1 MLYHYFSFVTYKS
14 ISICIHVSF
23 IAINFFYACFKDL
36 YQDYIDK
43 YVISIQENLIWWV
56 RITSSISINK
66 KSELKLGLIFFGT
79 KIEYNFMFLFFFIK
93 INNIILIFGVKKTKI

>member
-79 KIEYNFMFLFFFIK
+79 KIEYNFMFQLFE
-93 INNIILIFGVKKTKI
+93 NQKKNQN